1 MIAHGVDGF
10 LYDATSPNALLK
22 AIMYFESL
30 SISELQTI
38 SNNARNKSLK
48 LYGEIAHI
56 KKIKEIYGT

>member
-1 MIAHGVDGF
+1 MIEDGVDGF
-10 LYDATSPNALLK
+10 LYDATKPNTLMEV
-22 AIMYFESL
+22 IMRFESL
-30 SISELQTI
+30 SSAQLDTI